1 MFGRF
6 NDYLGLKPLENA
18 VDKVANIVDK
28 VANTVDKVI
37 DLSKDFS
44 GKPEIATD
52 TSDLSAQVIEK
63 LFNTP
68 GMIQSRGT
76 KFKKA
81 TPNFKL
87 NDGTILK
94 TYRNSVG
101 INYIF
106 LADSRGRMI
115 FGGYV
120 GWIHS
125 ENLKLT
131 VAEIKRNFV

>member
-1 MFGRF
+1 VQNLMHFENTISG
-6 NDYLGLKPLENA
+6 NLTMLANLLGIKELA
-18 VDKVANIVDK
+18 D
-28 VANTVDKVI
+28 TVDKVI
-37 DLSKDFS
+37 DLSKELT
-44 GKPEIATD
+44 GEPEIATD
-52 TSDLSAQVIEK
+52 ISELSAQVIEK

-94 TYRNSVG
+94 TYRSSIG
-101 INYIF
+101 IEYVF

-120 GWIHS
+120 NWIYCDD
-125 ENLKLT
+125 LKLT
-131 VAEIKRNFV
+131 VAEIKREFV

>member
-1 MFGRF
+1 MDFENTISG
-6 NDYLGLKPLENA
+6 NLTMLGDVLGIKALA
-18 VDKVANIVDK
+18 D
-28 VANTVDKVI
+28 TVDKLV

-52 TSDLSAQVIEK
+52 ISELSAQVIEK

-87 NDGTILK
+87 KDGTMLR
-94 TYRNSVG
+94 TYRSSIG
-101 INYIF
+101 IEYVF

-120 GWIHS
+120 DWLYS
-125 ENLKLT
+125 SDLKVT